1 LNADER
7 SYAALR
13 ASRRVRTTERKVR
26 MVRRVKTVRRM
37 GVVRMRWRENN
48 AGQVSFY
55 VLSLSPHRRS
65 IVPSDLYYRP

>member
-7 SYAALR
+7 SYAALS

-37 GVVRMRWRENN
+37 GVVRMRWTEIN
-48 AGQVSFY
+48 AGQMSVYFR
-55 VLSLSPHRRS
+55 SLSASPLDRT
-65 IVPSDLYYRP
+65 L